1 MMARLKV
8 LMAVALLVGGATAC
22 SDLTGAN
29 ARVDGVY
36 FLQRVNGNPVPY
48 SYTDNTTGHTL
59 TVMSDTYSVNSDGT
73 YSDQQIYRED
83 TGTQILN
90 KSYTE
95 SGSWAQ
101 RNNVVSFYPAQSST
115 GNLTLYQGTIGN
127 SNVLSGART
136 LSISFSGTTWFYS
149 E

>member
-1 MMARLKV
+1 MARLKV
-8 LMAVALLVGGATAC
+8 LMAMALLVGGATAC
-22 SDLTGAN
+22 SDLTGTT
-29 ARVDGVY
+29 ARADGVY
-36 FLQRVNGNPVPY
+36 FLQSVNGNGVPY
-48 SYTDNTTGHTL
+48 SYADNTTGHTL

-95 SGSWAQ
+95 SGTWAQ
-101 RNNVVSFYPAQSST
+101 RNNVVSFYPSRSST
-115 GNLTLYQGTIGN
+115 GNLSVYSGTLAN
-127 SNVLSGART
+127 SNVFGGART
-136 LSISFSGTTWFYS
+136 MSIDFSGTIWLYS